1 MGYCDWDGEPAYYSR
16 GKAWVFR
23 RDRSFVKGKWFTK
36 GKWVETGEGKWVE
49 PNGHSVGKEARVM
62 SEEAFRRYFGELPP
76 LPEAAVLR
84 ETDGSR
90 DAESELHDRLSALYA
105 RAFEES
111 SPEFKKLWSD
121 LDKE

>member
-1 MGYCDWDGEPAYYSR
+1 MGYGSWDGEPTYYSR

-23 RDRSFVKGKWFTK
+23 RDKSFKGKWFRK
-36 GKWVETGEGKWVE
+36 GKWIEC
-49 PNGHSVGKEARVM
+49 NGYSVGKEARVM
-62 SEEAFRRYFGELPP
+62 SEKAFRRYFGELPP

-84 ETDGSR
+84 ETDGTQ

-121 LDKE
+121 LGKE